1 MVAAYGKGGK
11 QNMARLNAVKC
22 HHQSRMSDSLQNSK
36 GRYSMKMQAVI
47 FFIGGFSYSA
57 LVFTDICSSGKF

>member
-11 QNMARLNAVKC
+11 QNMAQLNAVKC

-47 FFIGGFSYSA
+47 FH
-57 LVFTDICSSGKF
+57 